1 MNPTALKNILSNYI
15 RNRALVGY
23 IAAFLCIFCTIIY
36 VFYEI
41 EIPIVMR
48 RLLQAAGD
56 TMIILLP
63 YWFLPPRWRW
73 TAIIPL
79 WGIAVFGWVN
89 LLYFRVFTDIMPWSV
104 LFMWNNIDS
113 NVTANILTNV
123 PPSDIC
129 LLILPLV
136 ATLMFK
142 FVSPCKTTTFR
153 LPTRLTAIILAAL
166 CLIIPQARLLAFNY
180 NAINRHYE
188 SNNSLHEYIT
198 RLYLLPDFQ
207 RRNEVMELGA
217 IIFTIKAT
225 VNHFATL
232 HKKKRLTEA
241 EIREITAF
249 LAEGS
254 KSASTD
260 SVYARITPKKNV
272 ILIIVESLNGWAVNQ
287 CVGKDSVD
295 VTPTLSHLI
304 QSDSAFHSL
313 TVRPQPSFGT
323 SSDGQLIINTGLL
336 PLRHDVTAINHADS
350 KYIGL
355 PELLDKQFSFEVISE
370 SPAIW
375 NHSRT
380 SKAYGY
386 DRLYA
391 KDSLDSFSEKH
402 PDQGIDG
409 LLFNYALNVIA
420 HTQQSFFCEIT
431 TLSMHIPFTN
441 DKKAKCDP
449 RIDQLTGISNEYRNY
464 LRMLNYFDHEF
475 GLFLERLKAIGR
487 YDDTAIFIA
496 SDHDIHILGSEHI
509 ESPVCFFAINTGVQG
524 EIKAPVGQID
534 IFPTI
539 LDLAGVPSAPGSWRG
554 LGTSMLNP
562 MLSSSVTPDGTVHG
576 NADQSVIERQRK
588 AWDISEKMIIGDYF
602 SHIEPQERE

>member
-15 RNRALVGY
+15 LNRALVGY

-36 VFYEI
+36 VLYEI

-48 RLLQAAGD
+48 RLLQTAGD

-73 TAIIPL
+73 TVIIPL
-79 WGIAVFGWVN
+79 WAIAIFEWVN

-104 LFMWNNIDS
+104 LFLWNNIDS
-113 NVTANILTNV
+113 NVTANILPNMRQA
-123 PPSDIC
+123 DIC
-129 LLILPLV
+129 LLILPLA
-136 ATLMFK
+136 ATLMFR
-142 FVSPCKTTTFR
+142 FVSPCKTTAFK

-166 CLIIPQARLLAFNY
+166 CMIIPQARLLAFNY
-180 NAINRHYE
+180 KAINRHSE

-225 VNHFATL
+225 VNHFSTL

-313 TVRPQPSFGT
+313 TVRPQHSFGT

-355 PELLDKQFSFEVISE
+355 PALLDKQFSFEVISE

-386 DRLYA
+386 DKLYA
-391 KDSLDSFSEKH
+391 KDSLDSFAGKH

-420 HTQQSFFCEIT
+420 RTQQSFFCEIT

-464 LRMLNYFDHEF
+464 LRMLNYFDHEL

-509 ESPVCFFAINTGVQG
+509 ESPVCFFAINTGVKG

-539 LDLAGVPSAPGSWRG
+539 LDLAGVPSASGSWRG

-602 SHIEPQERE
+602 SHIGCK

>member
-36 VFYEI
+36 VLYEI

-48 RLLQAAGD
+48 RLLQTAGD

-89 LLYFRVFTDIMPWSV
+89 LLYFRVFTDIMPWSA
-104 LFMWNNIDS
+104 LFLWNNIDS
-113 NVTANILTNV
+113 NVTANILPNMRQA
-123 PPSDIC
+123 DIC
-129 LLILPLV
+129 LIAFPLIATIIFSIAAPRKSPAFHRPLRLA
-136 ATLMFK
+136 ATIF
-142 FVSPCKTTTFR
+142 
-153 LPTRLTAIILAAL
+153 AII
-166 CLIIPQARLLAFNY
+166 CIIVPQVMVINYIHNYSREHPEMGSSIRESLL
-180 NAINRHYE
+180 
-188 SNNSLHEYIT
+188 
-198 RLYLLPDFQ
+198 RLYIYPDFL
-207 RRNEVMELGA
+207 RTSELLDLGTS
-217 IIFTIKAT
+217 IYT
-225 VNHFATL
+225 V
-232 HKKKRLTEA
+232 
-241 EIREITAF
+241 
-249 LAEGS
+249 
-254 KSASTD
+254 KSAANFFYPHCTKCHMSTSDISSVNSFLKGPDLCSVTD
-260 SVYARITPKKNV
+260 SVSAQICPKKNI
-272 ILIIVESLNGWAVNQ
+272 ILIIVESLNAWAV
-287 CVGKDSVD
+287 GKHYGPESIAI
-295 VTPTLSHLI
+295 TPTLNNLTNSGASFFSLNVLS
-304 QSDSAFHSL
+304 QQAF
-313 TVRPQPSFGT
+313 GE
-323 SSDGQLIINTGLL
+323 SSDGQLIINTGML
-336 PLRHDVTAINHADS
+336 PLRHDITAINYAGNR
-350 KYIGL
+350 YYGL
-355 PELLDKQFSFEVISE
+355 AELLDKSFSFEVIRE
-370 SPAIW
+370 APVQW
-375 NHSRT
+375 NHAET
-380 SKAYGY
+380 SKSYGY
-386 DRLYA
+386 DKLYA
-391 KDSLDSFSEKH
+391 KDSLDSFAGKH

-420 HTQQSFFCEIT
+420 RTQQSFFCEIT

-464 LRMLNYFDHEF
+464 LRMLNYFDHEL

-509 ESPVCFFAINTGVQG
+509 ESPVCFFAINTGVKG

-539 LDLAGVPSAPGSWRG
+539 LDLAGVPSAPDSWRG

-576 NADQSVIERQRK
+576 NADPSVIERQRK

-602 SHIEPQERE
+602 RHIGRQERE